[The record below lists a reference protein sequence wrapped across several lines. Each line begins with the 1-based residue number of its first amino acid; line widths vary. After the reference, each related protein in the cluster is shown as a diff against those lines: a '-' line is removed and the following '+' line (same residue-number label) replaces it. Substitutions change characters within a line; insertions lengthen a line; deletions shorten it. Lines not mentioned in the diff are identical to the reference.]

1 MDGDGRTDVVTM
13 SDRNTLRWYH
23 VPDDPRQPWVRRDI
37 GGPVHAGAAV
47 GDIDGDGDL
56 DVVRTDVW
64 FENVRGDGTEWVEHF
79 IGPNTSPPADFRPDF
94 AFNATAA
101 FVCDMDRDGRN
112 DIVFADNEIPGGRIW
127 WAQNLDGRGLSWCR
141 HEICAPASPRRGAWH
156 TLYVGDLDG
165 DGDWDV
171 FSCEMEGVPGERPPR
186 YYIWENV
193 DGVGGEW
200 REHVILDANLG
211 GHEAVVGDVTGSGL
225 PDIVAKPWSPRPDN
239 AVGGGRFVLFLENVS
254 DR

>member
-1 MDGDGRTDVVTM
+1 
-13 SDRNTLRWYH
+13 
-23 VPDDPRQPWVRRDI
+23 
-37 GGPVHAGAAV
+37 VHAGAAV

-79 IGPNTSPPADFRPDF
+79 IGPTTSPPADFRPDF

-101 FVCDMDRDGRN
+101 FVCDMNGNGRN

-127 WAQNLDGRGLSWCR
+127 WAENLDGLGRKWCR
-141 HEICAPASPRRGAWH
+141 HEICSPSGPRRGAWH

-171 FSCEMEGVPGERPPR
+171 FSCEMEGVPGEEPPR

-193 DGVGGEW
+193 DGAGAEW
-200 REHVILDANLG
+200 RKHVILDVNLG
-211 GHEAVVGDVTGSGL
+211 GHEAVVGDVTGNGL
-225 PDIVAKPWSPRPDN
+225 PDIVSKPWSPRSDN
-239 AVGGGRFVLFLENVS
+239 ALGGRRFVLFLENVS